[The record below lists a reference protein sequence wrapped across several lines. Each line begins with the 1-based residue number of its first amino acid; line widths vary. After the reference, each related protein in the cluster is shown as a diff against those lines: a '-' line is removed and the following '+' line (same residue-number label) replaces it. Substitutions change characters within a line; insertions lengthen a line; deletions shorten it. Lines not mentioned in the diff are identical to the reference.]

1 MARADSDEKAARVND
16 RPPVTSEL
24 PLFGI
29 LEEQVARVRA
39 AGAEPIITTMPLS
52 GPLREAIDPARRAAF
67 TREVRALARRLGV
80 TYLDYL
86 ELDLPLEYWHDG
98 NHLNRA
104 GAAVFSD
111 RFARDLR

>member
-1 MARADSDEKAARVND
+1 
-16 RPPVTSEL
+16 
-24 PLFGI
+24 
-29 LEEQVARVRA
+29 
-39 AGAEPIITTMPLS
+39 MPLS

-86 ELDLPLEYWHDG
+86 ELDLPLECWHDG
-98 NHLNRA
+98 NHLNRT
-104 GAAVFSD
+104 GAAVFSE